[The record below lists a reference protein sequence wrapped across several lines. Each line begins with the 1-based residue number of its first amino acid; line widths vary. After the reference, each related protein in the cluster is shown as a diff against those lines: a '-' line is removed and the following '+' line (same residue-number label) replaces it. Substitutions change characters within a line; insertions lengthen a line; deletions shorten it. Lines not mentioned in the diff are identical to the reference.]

1 MEYTEPKDVTSPQT
15 SVSNVRP
22 ILDGGEWEYSLA
34 LLNWDDEPALGI
46 RWNGGMQVSRQGK
59 KKQHP
64 GNPQSRGLPIWFI
77 LPPNLILPV
86 LKALKNELGGESIDK
101 KLAEKQVLEE
111 IKRLEG

>member
-1 MEYTEPKDVTSPQT
+1 
-15 SVSNVRP
+15 
-22 ILDGGEWEYSLA
+22 
-34 LLNWDDEPALGI
+34 
-46 RWNGGMQVSRQGK
+46 MQVSRQGK